1 MINLA
6 ALAVFLG
13 LTVPQTDALMATHV
27 SDADIATVANAAA
40 EDSVTDDSIR
50 LVDAG
55 GYNVGI
61 GIVQRPATNRASAI
75 RHHALT
81 EVYRVIAGAGTLV
94 TGGTLIDSREL
105 AADSQTVKVLTGPSD
120 VGQGVDG
127 GNARRIATGDM
138 VIIPAGVPHG
148 FTEIEE
154 DIAYLVVRVDP
165 QQLLQL
171 K

>member
-6 ALAVFLG
+6 AFAVLLG
-13 LTVPQTDALMATHV
+13 LTVPQTDTLVATHV

-40 EDSVTDDSIR
+40 ADSVTDDSIR

-75 RHHALT
+75 QHHALT

-105 AADSQTVKVLTGPSD
+105 AADSQTVRVLTGPSD

-127 GNARRIATGDM
+127 GTARRIATGDM

-148 FTEIEE
+148 FTQIEE

-171 K
+171 R

>member
-1 MINLA
+1 MVNLA
-6 ALAVFLG
+6 AFAVLLG
-13 LTVPQTDALMATHV
+13 LTLPQTEALVATHV
-27 SDADIATVANAAA
+27 SDTDITTLVSAAPESSVA
-40 EDSVTDDSIR
+40 DDSIR

-61 GIVQRPATNRASAI
+61 GIVQRPATDRASAI
-75 RHHALT
+75 QHHGLT

-94 TGGTLIDSREL
+94 TGGTLINSREL

-120 VGQGVDG
+120 VGQGIDG
-127 GNARRIATGDM
+127 GVARRIATGDM

-165 QQLLQL
+165 QQLLQI